1 MNNSYGVFYM
11 AILMKKQN
19 TMELDVWWDKAIEL
33 YNEFEKSKFN
43 NSNQSELD
51 CINQF
56 ITSKAK

>member
-1 MNNSYGVFYM
+1 MNNSYGVFCM

-43 NSNQSELD
+43 DSNQSELD